1 MGKFDLGQIL
11 LNVGYL
17 CRAPS
22 IHTNQWTFFV
32 RDKDK
37 AHSHTHTINICGLYI
52 KRYRDFESI
61 WRVTFFSLELISI
74 RQISIIIILGNIFAR
89 LIYAEGKNKLS
100 VIYKLDISRIWRSS
114 IYGAFV
120 CMFLFSVWVCDWAGN
135 VARAVAKHFWVCVY
149 KENIVCDTLLYW
161 QI

>member
-1 MGKFDLGQIL
+1 MWVICA
-11 LNVGYL
+11 VR
-17 CRAPS
+17 RASTP
-22 IHTNQWTFFV
+22 INEFFFV

-37 AHSHTHTINICGLYI
+37 AHTHIQLIYGLYI
-52 KRYRDFESI
+52 YKKVSRFWKYI

-120 CMFLFSVWVCDWAGN
+120 CMFFFPCGCVTEPVMLRERWQNTFE
-135 VARAVAKHFWVCVY
+135 CVY
-149 KENIVCDTLLYW
+149 TKKI
-161 QI
+161 